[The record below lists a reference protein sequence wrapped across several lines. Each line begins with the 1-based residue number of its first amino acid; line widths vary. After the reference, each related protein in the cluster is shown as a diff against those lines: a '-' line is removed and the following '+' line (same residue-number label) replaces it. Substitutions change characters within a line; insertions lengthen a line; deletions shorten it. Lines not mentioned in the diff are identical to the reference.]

1 MRTARTITL
10 VLLGGGV
17 VLGGAAMMAA
27 TSSSTAPRDRQRA
40 CEEARGQ
47 NRPDSEQICASA
59 RSATSHAHG
68 MAPWISARTAAGA
81 AQRGPALADAS
92 GFRAP
97 PGGISSRGGFGA
109 TARGFSS
116 SGS

>member
-17 VLGGAAMMAA
+17 VLGGATMMSA
-27 TSSSTAPRDRQRA
+27 TSSTAPQDRQRQ
-40 CEEARGQ
+40 CEQARAQG
-47 NRPDSEQICASA
+47 RPDAEQICASA
-59 RSATSHAHG
+59 RSATSHYHG
-68 MAPWISARTAAGA
+68 VAPWFWARTAGA
-81 AQRGPALADAS
+81 AARGPALADAS

-97 PGGISSRGGFGA
+97 AGGASSRGGFGA
-109 TARGFSS
+109 TARGFFS